1 MKVFMDIGSEGP
13 IRKAIEQIFTTVG
26 EIEFVG
32 TVREADAILVSEPE
46 KVAVYLERTT
56 KRVAQVLWWKQKSS
70 TAPQGERFKVFD
82 ALETKKLPGLSEAIK
97 FLKGE

>member
-13 IRKAIEQIFTTVG
+13 VRKAIEQVFTTIG

-56 KRVAQVLWWKQKSS
+56 KRVAQVLWWKQKPANVPESN
-70 TAPQGERFKVFD
+70 RFKIFD
-82 ALETKKLPGLSEAIK
+82 AFEARGLPGLVEAIA
-97 FLKGE
+97 FLKG